1 MASDKEMVP
10 MTGRLRLSV
19 AEARELAEGALAG
32 IGYAHDEARIIADH
46 VIDAALCGY
55 EYSGL
60 AKILNMPESEHFRL
74 PRRPMQVLRETEI
87 SLAFDGG
94 NNVGMLALFR
104 AAQASIDKAAAHGI
118 ALVSVTD
125 AWMSGRSAYYVEM
138 IAKAGL
144 VAIHTASSSRLVA
157 PPGGTRPILGTNP
170 IAIAIPSSHG
180 PIVLDMGTSAYMM
193 TELML
198 RERLGES
205 LPEGVAL
212 GPEGEP
218 TTDPARARLGALLPF
233 GGYKGFGLALM
244 VQALGVLAGTGSDA
258 ESDYGYLFIAFR
270 PDLLGPVERFQHRLA
285 HLIEKVKATPR
296 QNNVAEIRIPSERAF
311 RSRERLLREGLE
323 IDRPVFEALMAL
335 RAGSGAT

>member
-1 MASDKEMVP
+1 

-19 AEARELAEGALAG
+19 AEARELAEGALVG
-32 IGYAHDEARIIADH
+32 IGYAPDEARIIADH

-60 AKILNMPESEHFRL
+60 AKILNVPESEHFRL
-74 PRRPMQVLRETEI
+74 PRRPMQVLRETAI

-94 NNVGMLALFR
+94 NNVGMLALFH

-157 PPGGTRPILGTNP
+157 PPGGTRAILGTNP
-170 IAIAIPSSHG
+170 IAIAVPSAHG

-212 GPEGEP
+212 GPDGEP

-244 VQALGVLAGTGSDA
+244 VQALGVLAGAGSEA

-270 PDLLGPVERFQHRLA
+270 PDLLGPAERFQHGVAR
-285 HLIEKVKATPR
+285 LIEKVKATPR

-335 RAGSGAT
+335 RAGSAATCG